1 MTHIRVLTP
10 SGPKYTD
17 PATLTH
23 FSRSQTHFWPKNRK
37 LKIHITLSFMIG
49 FWWNFVWMDPH
60 RTPSCWP
67 TFRWPWPTSS
77 GQTRNRRVCTK
88 QGVLGGGR
96 FNGAIQILPGPTL
109 VAMVTKI
116 GLFSTLIG
124 HNFFVQMLEPPSL
137 HQTGSFWGRP
147 I

>member
-1 MTHIRVLTP
+1 
-10 SGPKYTD
+10 
-17 PATLTH
+17 LTH
-23 FSRSQTHFWPKNRK
+23 FSRSQTHFWPENRK
-37 LKIHITLSFMIG
+37 IKIHITLSFMIG

-116 GLFSTLIG
+116 GLFLTQIG
-124 HNFFVQMLEPPSL
+124 QNLACANVRAADFAPN
-137 HQTGSFWGRP
+137 TGFSGTAELMVPFKFSMGRP
-147 I
+147 LLPR